1 MRRPAILAAII
12 GTIGLSLAG
21 CGGDDYRA
29 TLAKCRADHT
39 ISLTPKCRDARAAAF
54 RARFGASG

>member
-1 MRRPAILAAII
+1 MI
-12 GTIGLSLAG
+12 GAIGLSLAG